1 MAVDKPYNGGQWTP
15 ARFKS
20 FIVSQLRSATM
31 RWSPKQ
37 QCIKNARVG
46 HGKYK
51 CVGCGK
57 VGPPTL
63 PPPKGKLRRVKNI
76 VADHIEP
83 IVSPE
88 IGFTSYDDWIERCFV
103 EIDGFQALCHKCH
116 TSKTQAEKEIAKERR
131 LNAKSTT

>member
-1 MAVDKPYNGGQWTP
+1 MAVDKPFNSGQWTA

-20 FIVSQLRSATM
+20 FIISQLRSATM

-63 PPPKGKLRRVKNI
+63 PPEKGKSRRIKNI
-76 VADHIEP
+76 VADHKHP
-83 IVSPE
+83 IVPPE
-88 IGFTSYDDWIERCFV
+88 VGFTTYDDWIERCFV
-103 EIDGFQALCHKCH
+103 EVDKFQALCHKCH
-116 TSKTQAEKEIAKERR
+116 QEKSAEERTIATKRRSK
-131 LNAKSTT
+131 L